1 MEGTFAGW
9 LLRILDEK
17 REAGKD
23 PDFLLSRDEC
33 ARIRA
38 ECGMLEQVIKKYWL
52 YQNVPVDCGD
62 GVTFEDVVNH
72 FEAYPRDRERGTAHG
87 KDRVVPEDKI

>member
-1 MEGTFAGW
+1 MEGTFANW
-9 LLRILDEK
+9 LVRILDEK

-23 PDFLLSRDEC
+23 PDFLLSRDEY

-38 ECGMLEQVIKKYWL
+38 ECGMLELVIKKYWL

-62 GVTFEDVVNH
+62 GVTFEDVIEHIKNKPTDISYKIVKK
-72 FEAYPRDRERGTAHG
+72 GT
-87 KDRVVPEDKI
+87 R